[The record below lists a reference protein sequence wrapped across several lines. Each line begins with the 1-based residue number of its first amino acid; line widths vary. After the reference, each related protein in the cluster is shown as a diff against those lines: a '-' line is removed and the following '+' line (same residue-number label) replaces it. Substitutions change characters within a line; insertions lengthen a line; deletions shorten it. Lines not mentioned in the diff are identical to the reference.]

1 MVAERRKTTNR
12 TKGRGMKALKEWL
25 ESGVAVVGLTLSILA
40 VIAGWPSSQ
49 EDYNSSS

>member
-12 TKGRGMKALKEWL
+12 TKDRGMALKEWL

-40 VIAGWPSSQ
+40 AIAGWPSSQ